1 MLSLPLDET
10 SAKVRTGGPDDGDTP
25 DAELD
30 VWAGHIPLV
39 MRALAAGAGAGPA
52 RRDPGAGVR
61 ARYRRDGLT
70 G

>member
-1 MLSLPLDET
+1 M
-10 SAKVRTGGPDDGDTP
+10 RTGAPDDGDTP

-39 MRALAAGAGAGPA
+39 VRALAPVPA
-52 RRDPGAGVR
+52 PDLRPGIPCRPTR
-61 ARYRRDGLT
+61 ARYERPGLT